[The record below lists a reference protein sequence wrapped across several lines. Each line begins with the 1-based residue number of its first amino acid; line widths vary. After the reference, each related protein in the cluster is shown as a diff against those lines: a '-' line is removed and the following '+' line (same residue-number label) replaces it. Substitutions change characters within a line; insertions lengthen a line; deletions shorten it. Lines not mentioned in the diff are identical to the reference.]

1 MMMIIK
7 MIMIIIII
15 LMIIISM
22 TILIILV
29 TSVIIDGD
37 DIDNDDD
44 GPLCF
49 VILAKCWFS
58 KELHVHVR
66 SVTKVW
72 FPSWSTGTSVY
83 HTKLSHT
90 FSESSSGVSVES

>member
-1 MMMIIK
+1 
-7 MIMIIIII
+7 MIMIINKVIMIII
-15 LMIIISM
+15 LMIIISMTSMTM

-29 TSVIIDGD
+29 TSVIIVGD

-58 KELHVHVR
+58 KELHVHLR

-83 HTKLSHT
+83 TTQNYLILFLKVPL
-90 FSESSSGVSVES
+90 G